1 VILSDVAIRNRTTVG
16 VLIVLILVFG
26 TYSYITLPRESS
38 PDVPIPY
45 ILVTTTYEG
54 VSPED
59 IESSVTIKIE
69 KELAGLKGVKEIT
82 SASAEG
88 ASTIVIEFLPDVEID
103 NAMQYVRDKVEL
115 ARDELPEDA
124 EEPVLTEI
132 NVADFPI
139 MMINISGDI
148 SPVRLKMIADDLE
161 EVIESIPGVLNCDVL
176 GALER
181 EIRIEVDQDKLAV
194 YGLTVPEIIS
204 LIPAENVNISAGGL
218 ETPGTKFNVRVP
230 AEFVEPDEVNEL
242 VIATRNGRPIYL
254 TDVAEVRDTFKDR
267 VGFSRLDGTESI
279 TVTVQKRLGENIV
292 HIADAV
298 KAVLHEFR
306 QHVPQAVHFDI
317 TLDQSKD
324 IHMMISDLE
333 NNLLSGLIL
342 VTAILLLVL
351 GWRAALIVA
360 FAIPVSMLLS
370 VTVLQLRGYTL
381 NMIVLFGLIMALGM
395 LVDNAIVIVENIYR
409 HYQQSGRRLEAA
421 RRGTAEVA
429 WPVITSTATTVAAFA
444 PLIFWPGIM
453 GAFMK
458 WLPIT
463 LSITLISSLFVA
475 IVVSPTVA
483 SRFVS
488 ARGRDGSSEGRIVR
502 TYRRVLETALQ
513 HRFTTLLLS
522 VLLLVGVGLYYARH
536 GYGVELFP
544 DFDPYRG
551 SVSIRFP
558 QGTNIYQTD
567 RLTREIESRLA
578 PYAADLEHVIT
589 NVGTGGGGDPF
600 SGGGVGGHL
609 SSVTLTFHDY
619 EDRPRPSA
627 QAIADVRHA
636 LADIAGAEI
645 KVQKQEEGP
654 PTGAAVT
661 VRIVGE
667 DFKKLEE
674 ISDQA
679 RQLIAN
685 VPGLVNLRSDHEAA
699 RPELAFQVDRRR
711 AMLFGVNTAIVGN
724 FLKTAVFGSKVGTYR
739 QFNDEY
745 DITVRLPVEQRENI
759 DDLFRLHVPN
769 AAGAAIPL
777 SSLGKF
783 TYTGGYGTI
792 RRINQK
798 RVVTL
803 TADAEGRLSTAVLAD
818 VQRRLDPLGIT
829 EFSSADFSDLPAFCK
844 TLADSAS
851 SSTPTVAR
859 RVWERLD
866 RGFWPAIKAG
876 FGHGIQALLRD
887 YVANRARTEGLEP
900 EANADLASTIAQRN
914 PVAEQGRE
922 IVAAFNQLLGDP
934 ELYESQAFAGTAL
947 TEEAQRYLGRG
958 LEHLS
963 SRELRRFNRVLLESA
978 FPGYVNQS
986 QRIELPPGYQIRYAG
1001 EKEEQDEAQAF
1012 LSKAFVIALFLI
1024 VLILVAQFN
1033 TLKVPLIIMTTVI
1046 LSLIG
1051 VLIGLLV
1058 CRMPFGIIMTGV
1070 GVISL
1075 AGVVVNNAIVLLDY
1089 TRLLEQRGLTLIDA
1103 AIQAG
1108 ATRLRPVLLTAI
1120 TTILGLIPMAVGI
1133 SYDFHNMVWVTKSE
1147 SSQWW
1152 SSMAIAVIF
1161 GLAFATLLTL
1171 VVLPTLYVSL
1181 SRLGERLGFASVAAQ
1196 DEEEEPATGR
1206 RTAP

>member
-1 VILSDVAIRNRTTVG
+1 MILSDVAIRNRTTVG

-38 PDVPIPY
+38 PDVPIPFV
-45 ILVTTTYEG
+45 LVTTSHEG

-88 ASTIVIEFLPDVEID
+88 ASTIVIEFLPDVDID

-115 ARDELPEDA
+115 AKDELPEEA

-132 NVADFPI
+132 NIADFPI

-148 SPVRLKMIADDLE
+148 SPVRLKLIADDLE

-181 EIRIEVDQDKLAV
+181 EIRLEVDQDKLAV

-230 AEFVEPDEVNEL
+230 AEFIEPSEVNEL
-242 VIATRNGRPIYL
+242 VIAIRDGRPVYL
-254 TDVAEVRDTFKDR
+254 TDVAGVRDTFKDR
-267 VGFSRLDGTESI
+267 IGFSRLDGVESI
-279 TVTVQKRLGENIV
+279 TVTVQKRLGENIIR
-292 HIADAV
+292 IAEAA
-298 KAVLHEFR
+298 KAVLAEAEKR
-306 QHVPQAVHFDI
+306 VPQGVRFDI
-317 TLDQSKD
+317 TLDQSEE

-342 VTAILLLVL
+342 VTVVLLLVL
-351 GWRAALIVA
+351 GWRVSLIVA

-370 VTVLQLRGYTL
+370 VTILQARGYTL
-381 NMIVLFGLIMALGM
+381 NMVVLFALIMALGM

-409 HYQQSGRRLEAA
+409 HYQQCGNRIQAA
-421 RRGTAEVA
+421 KQGTAEVA
-429 WPVITSTATTVAAFA
+429 WPVITSTATTVAAFS
-444 PLIFWPGIM
+444 PMIFWPGLM
-453 GAFMK
+453 GGFMK

-463 LSITLISSLFVA
+463 LIITLVSSLFVA
-475 IVVSPTVA
+475 MIISPTI
-483 SRFVS
+483 SSMFVS
-488 ARGRDGSSEGRIVR
+488 VRRPGGSSEGRIVR
-502 TYRRVLETALQ
+502 GYRRLLQTALA
-513 HRFTTLLLS
+513 HRFTTLALA
-522 VLLLVGVGLYYARH
+522 VLLLIGIGLLYDKQGH
-536 GYGVELFP
+536 GVELFP

-551 SVSIRFP
+551 SVNIRFP
-558 QGTNIYQTD
+558 QGTNIHETD
-567 RLTREIESRLA
+567 RLTSVIEQRL
-578 PYAADLEHVIT
+578 PPFAADLKHVIT
-589 NVGTGGGGDPF
+589 NVGSGGGGGPF
-600 SGGGVGGHL
+600 GGGGAGGHL
-609 SSVTLTFHDY
+609 SNITLTFHDF

-627 QAIADVRHA
+627 EAIADARAA

-645 KVQKQEEGP
+645 EVQKQQEGP
-654 PTGAAVT
+654 PTGDAIT
-661 VRIVGE
+661 VRVIGE
-667 DFKKLEE
+667 DFRKLEE
-674 ISDQA
+674 ISEEA
-679 RQLIAN
+679 KRWIAN
-685 VPGLVNLRSDHEAA
+685 VPGLVNLRSDHEAT
-699 RPELAFQVDRRR
+699 RPELAFRVDRRR
-711 AMLFGVNTAIVGN
+711 AMLLGVNTAIVGN

-745 DITVRLPVEQRENI
+745 DITVRLPVDQRQNI

-769 AAGAAIPL
+769 AAGEAIPL
-777 SSLGKF
+777 SSLGEF
-783 TYTGGYGTI
+783 SYTGGYGTI

-818 VQRRLDPLGIT
+818 VQARLAKL
-829 EFSSADFSDLPAFCK
+829 DLPA
-844 TLADSAS
+844 
-851 SSTPTVAR
+851 
-859 RVWERLD
+859 
-866 RGFWPAIKAG
+866 
-876 FGHGIQALLRD
+876 
-887 YVANRARTEGLEP
+887 
-900 EANADLASTIAQRN
+900 
-914 PVAEQGRE
+914 
-922 IVAAFNQLLGDP
+922 
-934 ELYESQAFAGTAL
+934 
-947 TEEAQRYLGRG
+947 
-958 LEHLS
+958 
-963 SRELRRFNRVLLESA
+963 
-978 FPGYVNQS
+978 
-986 QRIELPPGYQIRYAG
+986 GYQIRYAG

-1033 TLKVPLIIMTTVI
+1033 TLRVPLIIMTTVI

-1051 VLIGLLV
+1051 VLVGLLV

-1089 TRLLEQRGLTLIDA
+1089 TRLMQRRGLSLIDA
-1103 AIQAG
+1103 AVQAG
-1108 ATRLRPVLLTAI
+1108 AIRLRPVLLTAI

-1133 SYDFHNMVWVTKSE
+1133 SYDFHRMTWVTESE

-1181 SRLGERLGFASVAAQ
+1181 SRLSERLGLGNGVPA
-1196 DEEEEPATGR
+1196 EPGGA
-1206 RTAP
+1206 